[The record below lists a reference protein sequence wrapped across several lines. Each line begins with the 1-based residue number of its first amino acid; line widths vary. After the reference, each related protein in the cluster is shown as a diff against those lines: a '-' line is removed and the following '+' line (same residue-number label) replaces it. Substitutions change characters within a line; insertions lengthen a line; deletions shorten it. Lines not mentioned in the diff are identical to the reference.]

1 MPNRSI
7 PLSVLACGVLAWAT
21 MVVPQARA
29 ESQPESGQNLP
40 SLAPDPAQ
48 PYGPS
53 APPGYPPSGYP
64 PPAATYPPPTP
75 PPGYPPPMIYPS
87 AGYSQIIA
95 PAPETDATPAPIEPV
110 PLRPFR
116 LRADMGEGFYRPTQ
130 VNNYI
135 KSHSNGDTT
144 NSDILLLLEVSGA
157 YYPTDYFGIR
167 PSLAYLVNAEGLVG
181 GLMGGADYGLGAIAP
196 GIWFDFVIDT
206 RGLARYFASPGLK
219 YLQASFADNTGQ
231 APAQWNARGV
241 GYELALGAEL
251 SFGVR
256 RQKGISLALVLQRA
270 KLDVSGRSG
279 IPARGALSIDTLD
292 FTAALVRVG
301 FQMGI

>member
-1 MPNRSI
+1 MTNRSI

-40 SLAPDPAQ
+40 SLAPDLAQ

-53 APPGYPPSGYP
+53 APPGYPSWGYP
-64 PPAATYPPPTP
+64 PPAATDPPTP

-87 AGYSQIIA
+87 AGNSQIIA
-95 PAPETDATPAPIEPV
+95 PAPEADGSAPIEPV
-110 PLRPFR
+110 PHRPFR
-116 LRADMGEGFYRPTQ
+116 LRADMGEGFYRPSQ
-130 VNNYI
+130 VNSYI

-144 NSDILLLLEVSGA
+144 NSDILLLLEVSGE

-196 GIWFDFVIDT
+196 GVSFDFVIDT

-219 YLQASFADNTGQ
+219 YLQASFTDNTGQ
-231 APAQWNARGV
+231 APSRWNASGV

-256 RQKGISLALVLQRA
+256 RQKGMSLALALQRA
-270 KLDVSGRSG
+270 KLDVSGKSG
-279 IPARGALSIDTLD
+279 IPAMGAPSINTLD
-292 FTAALVRVG
+292 FTAALFRVG